1 MRSALL
7 GVATL
12 VVGACDSGVRAA
24 QTDPMSPAV
33 ATAVEDSVRTMLDDF
48 RRLAAA
54 AKWDSLALLYDDAPT
69 FSWIENGK
77 VVARSRADIRQ
88 GLGKIQSD
96 MRLETTFDS
105 LEVHALAPRVV
116 SVQTMSRTRFVQ
128 RATGQEAFG
137 FSVALTL
144 VVVRRPEGWRIR
156 QGHSSGG
163 RGS

>member
-1 MRSALL
+1 MHSRVRMRSALL

-77 VVARSRADIRQ
+77 VVARSRADTLRTP
-88 GLGKIQSD
+88 S
-96 MRLETTFDS
+96 
-105 LEVHALAPRVV
+105 
-116 SVQTMSRTRFVQ
+116 SVR
-128 RATGQEAFG
+128 
-137 FSVALTL
+137 
-144 VVVRRPEGWRIR
+144 
-156 QGHSSGG
+156 SS
-163 RGS
+163 